1 MGKRPRVFI
10 VATESSGD
18 NYGAMLARQLRDLR
32 PDVETYGLGGGKM
45 ESAGVTLFKNMLEHS
60 AVGLVE
66 VVRSLRFFLDTMDD
80 LVQQAKELQPDVII
94 LIDSPDF
101 NLRIAPRLKALNI
114 PIVYYVSPQ
123 LWAWREGRVDQIRKY
138 VDRMLVIFPFEVDF
152 YAKHGIEARFVGH
165 PLLDIIDHEQ
175 INKRAEALRHG
186 FKIPDSKRVVGLFPG
201 SRRAEVSR
209 LMPRMLDA
217 ARVIM
222 ERRKDVI
229 FLVGCSPWFNPE
241 RYKKAISAHEDLPLR
256 AIHGRSYEVMA
267 LSDFSMICSGTA
279 TVEAAIVGA
288 PFLCTYRMAW
298 ASALLAQVLV
308 SYEYACMVNI
318 LAGRQIIPELLQ
330 HQAEPL
336 TMGLIAL
343 ESMETGAPKMRTEL
357 AEVVKTLGGK
367 GASRRAAE
375 QALSVAGLRP
385 VSRPIST
392 ELPAV
397 AAAN

>member
-18 NYGAMLARQLRDLR
+18 NYGAAMARQLRDLR
-32 PDVETYGLGGGKM
+32 PDVEIFGLGGGKM
-45 ESAGVTLFKNMLEHS
+45 ESAGVTLFKNMLEHA

-80 LVQQAKELQPDVII
+80 LVQKAKELRPDVIV
-94 LIDSPDF
+94 LIDAPDF
-101 NLRIAPRLKALNI
+101 NLRIAPRLKQLDI

-138 VDRMLVIFPFEVDF
+138 IDRMLVIFPFEVDF

-175 INKRAEALRHG
+175 IKKRAEGLRHG
-186 FKIPDSKRVVGLFPG
+186 FKIPAKKKVVGLFPG
-201 SRRAEVSR
+201 SRRAEVTR

-217 ARVIM
+217 AREIM
-222 ERRKDVI
+222 ARRKDVI

-241 RYKKAISAHEDLPLR
+241 RYKAAIANHEDLPLR
-256 AIHGRSYEVMA
+256 AVHGRSYEVMA

-308 SYEYACMVNI
+308 SYDYACMVNI
-318 LAGRQIIPELLQ
+318 LAGRQVVPELLQ

-343 ESMETGAPKMRTEL
+343 ENMETGAPRMREEL
-357 AEVVKTLGGK
+357 AEVVKMLGGK

-375 QALSVAGLRP
+375 QALTVAGLRP
-385 VSRPIST
+385 VSRPVSS
-392 ELPAV
+392 EVPALKV
-397 AAAN
+397 

>member
-18 NYGAMLARQLRDLR
+18 NYGAALARQLRDLR
-32 PDVETYGLGGGKM
+32 PDVEIFGLGGGKM
-45 ESAGVTLFKNMLEHS
+45 ESAGVTLFKNMLEHA
-60 AVGLVE
+60 AVGFVE

-80 LVQQAKELQPDVII
+80 LVQKARELQPDVIV
-94 LIDSPDF
+94 LIDAPDF
-101 NLRIAPRLKALNI
+101 NLRIAPRLKQLDI

-138 VDRMLVIFPFEVDF
+138 IDRMLVIFPFEVDF

-175 INKRAEALRHG
+175 IRKRAEGLRHG
-186 FKIPDSKRVVGLFPG
+186 FKIPAKKKVVGLFPG
-201 SRRAEVSR
+201 SRRAEVTR

-217 ARVIM
+217 AREIIK
-222 ERRKDVI
+222 RRQDVI
-229 FLVGCSPWFNPE
+229 FLVGCSPWFNPD
-241 RYKKAISAHEDLPLR
+241 RYKKAIAEHEDLPLR

-267 LSDFSMICSGTA
+267 LSDFSLICSGTA

-298 ASALLAQVLV
+298 ASALLAQMLV
-308 SYEYACMVNI
+308 SYDYACMVNI
-318 LAGRQIIPELLQ
+318 LAGKQVVPELLQ

-343 ESMETGAPKMRTEL
+343 ESMETGAPRMREEL

-385 VSRPIST
+385 VSRPISS
-392 ELPAV
+392 EV
-397 AAAN
+397 AALKA

>member
-18 NYGAMLARQLRDLR
+18 NYGAALARQLRDLR
-32 PDVETYGLGGGKM
+32 PDVEIFGLGGGKM
-45 ESAGVTLFKNMLEHS
+45 ESAGVTLFKNMLEHA
-60 AVGLVE
+60 AVGFVE

-80 LVQQAKELQPDVII
+80 LVQKARELQPDVIV
-94 LIDSPDF
+94 LIDAPDF
-101 NLRIAPRLKALNI
+101 NLRIAPRLKQLDI

-138 VDRMLVIFPFEVDF
+138 IDRMLVIFPFEVDF

-175 INKRAEALRHG
+175 IRKRAEGLRHG
-186 FKIPDSKRVVGLFPG
+186 FKIPAKKKVVGLFPG
-201 SRRAEVSR
+201 SRRAEVTR

-217 ARVIM
+217 AREIIK
-222 ERRKDVI
+222 RRQDVI
-229 FLVGCSPWFNPE
+229 FLVGCSPWFNPD
-241 RYKKAISAHEDLPLR
+241 RYKKAIAEHEDLPLR

-267 LSDFSMICSGTA
+267 LSDFSLICSGTA

-298 ASALLAQVLV
+298 ASALLAQLLV
-308 SYEYACMVNI
+308 SYDYACMVNI
-318 LAGRQIIPELLQ
+318 LAGKQVVPELLQ

-343 ESMETGAPKMRTEL
+343 ESMETGAPRMREEL

-385 VSRPIST
+385 VSRPISS
-392 ELPAV
+392 EV
-397 AAAN
+397 AALKA

>member
-1 MGKRPRVFI
+1 
-10 VATESSGD
+10 
-18 NYGAMLARQLRDLR
+18 
-32 PDVETYGLGGGKM
+32 
-45 ESAGVTLFKNMLEHS
+45 
-60 AVGLVE
+60 
-66 VVRSLRFFLDTMDD
+66 
-80 LVQQAKELQPDVII
+80 
-94 LIDSPDF
+94 
-101 NLRIAPRLKALNI
+101 
-114 PIVYYVSPQ
+114 VYYVSPQ

-138 VDRMLVIFPFEVDF
+138 IDRMLVIFPFEVDF

-175 INKRAEALRHG
+175 IRKRAEGLRHG
-186 FKIPDSKRVVGLFPG
+186 FKIPAKKKVVGLFPG
-201 SRRAEVSR
+201 SRRAEVTR

-217 ARVIM
+217 AREIIK
-222 ERRKDVI
+222 RRQDVI
-229 FLVGCSPWFNPE
+229 FLVGCSPWFNPD
-241 RYKKAISAHEDLPLR
+241 RYKKAIAEHEDLPLR

-267 LSDFSMICSGTA
+267 LSDFSLICSGTA

-298 ASALLAQVLV
+298 ASALLAQLLV
-308 SYEYACMVNI
+308 SYDYACMVNI
-318 LAGRQIIPELLQ
+318 LAGKQVVPELLQ

-343 ESMETGAPKMRTEL
+343 ESMETGAPRMREEL

-385 VSRPIST
+385 VSRPISS
-392 ELPAV
+392 EV
-397 AAAN
+397 AALKA

>member
-18 NYGAMLARQLRDLR
+18 NYGAAMARQLRDLR
-32 PDVETYGLGGGKM
+32 PDVEIFGLGGGKM
-45 ESAGVTLFKNMLEHS
+45 ESAGVTLFKNMLEHA

-66 VVRSLRFFLDTMDD
+66 VVRSLRFFLDSMDD
-80 LVQQAKELQPDVII
+80 LVQKAKELQPDVIV
-94 LIDSPDF
+94 LIDAPDF
-101 NLRIAPRLKALNI
+101 NLRIAPRLKQLDI

-138 VDRMLVIFPFEVDF
+138 IDRMLVIFPFEVDF
-152 YAKHGIEARFVGH
+152 YARHGIEARFVGH

-175 INKRAEALRHG
+175 IRKRAEGLRHG
-186 FKIPDSKRVVGLFPG
+186 FKIPAKKKVVGLFPG
-201 SRRAEVSR
+201 SRRAEVTR

-217 ARVIM
+217 AREIIK
-222 ERRKDVI
+222 RRQDVI

-241 RYKKAISAHEDLPLR
+241 RYKKAIADHEDLPLR
-256 AIHGRSYEVMA
+256 AVHGRSYEVMA
-267 LSDFSMICSGTA
+267 LSDFSLICSGTA

-308 SYEYACMVNI
+308 SYDYACMVNI
-318 LAGRQIIPELLQ
+318 LAGKQVVPELLQ

-343 ESMETGAPKMRTEL
+343 ESMETGAPRMREEL

-385 VSRPIST
+385 ISRPISS
-392 ELPAV
+392 EV
-397 AAAN
+397 AALKA